1 VAVPDGPLTLDLILR
16 LRLLALCA
24 FALVPLLLWAG
35 LPLVSS
41 GQSLSEVQSKIQ
53 RKRAQIE
60 EKKGKERVLTS
71 DIAAFTSKINRLEG
85 EIGTLEARQA
95 ELQGDLDAKRA
106 ELIQVQDDLRAERAR
121 LTRLKARLVEAKR
134 ALADR
139 LVELY
144 KADEPDLI
152 TIVLVSADFAELLER
167 GEFLRRISESD
178 QRIVENV
185 REAKAETKATADR
198 LAELE
203 RRKQEV
209 AAAIMARRD
218 EVIAVK
224 EKLESTQATF
234 AAARA
239 DKRQALA
246 TVRTQRT
253 HLEGDLAELEKVQ
266 ARIQARLA
274 GVATSPAGPIRQGS
288 GSMVWPVNGP
298 IVSPFGPRW
307 GRMHNGVDIAVPAGT
322 PIRAVDDGTV
332 VLIQSTYA
340 SGGYGNFTCVSHGGA
355 LSSCYAHQSSFATSM
370 GANVSKGQVI
380 GYVGCTGHC
389 YGDHLHFEIRINGGA
404 VDPMGYL

>member
-1 VAVPDGPLTLDLILR
+1 MK

-24 FALVPLLLWAG
+24 FALVPLGLWAG

-41 GQSLSEVQSKIQ
+41 GQSLDAVRSKIE
-53 RKRAQIE
+53 RKQAEIE
-60 EKKGKERVLTS
+60 EKKGKEQVLTS
-71 DIAAFTSKINRLEG
+71 DIAAYTSRINRLEG
-85 EIGTLEARQA
+85 QIGTLEQRQA
-95 ELQGDLDAKRA
+95 ALQSDLDAKRA
-106 ELIQVQDDLRAERAR
+106 ELIAVQDDLRAERAR
-121 LTRLKARLVEAKR
+121 LTRLKARLVEARR
-134 ALADR
+134 ALANR

-152 TIVLVSADFAELLER
+152 TIVLDSADFAELLER

-178 QRIVENV
+178 RTIVENV
-185 REAKAETKATADR
+185 REAKAEAKATAER

-218 EVIAVK
+218 EVVAVK
-224 EKLESTQATF
+224 EELEGTQASY
-234 AAARA
+234 AEVRA
-239 DKRQALA
+239 DKREVLS

-253 HLEGDLAELEKVQ
+253 HLEGDLAKLEKAQ
-266 ARIQARLA
+266 ARIQARLS

-288 GSMVWPVNGP
+288 GTMVWPVNGP

-332 VLIQSTYA
+332 VLMQDTYS

-404 VDPMGYL
+404 VDPLGYL

>member
-1 VAVPDGPLTLDLILR
+1 M
-16 LRLLALCA
+16 
-24 FALVPLLLWAG
+24 PLLLWAG

-41 GQSLSEVQSKIQ
+41 GESLSEVQSKIE
-53 RKRAQIE
+53 RKRAEIQQ
-60 EKKGKERVLTS
+60 KKGREQVLTS
-71 DIAAFTSKINRLEG
+71 DITAYTSRINRLEG
-85 EIGTLEARQA
+85 QIGTLEERQA
-95 ELQGDLDAKRA
+95 ALQTDLDDKRA
-106 ELIQVQDDLRAERAR
+106 ELIAVQEDLRTERAR
-121 LTRLKARLVEAKR
+121 LTRLKARLIQAKKL
-134 ALADR
+134 LADR

-152 TIVLVSADFAELLER
+152 TIVLDSEDFAELLER
-167 GEFLRRISESD
+167 GEFLRRISQSD
-178 QRIVENV
+178 KRIVENV
-185 REAKAETKATADR
+185 RDAKAETKATAER
-198 LAELE
+198 LADLE

-209 AAAIMARRD
+209 AAAIMSRRD

-224 EKLESTQATF
+224 EDLEGTQASY
-234 AAARA
+234 AEVRA
-239 DKRQALA
+239 NKRDLLSN
-246 TVRTQRT
+246 VRTQRT
-253 HLEGDLAELEKVQ
+253 HLEGDLAQLEKAQ
-266 ARIQARLA
+266 ARIQARLS

-298 IVSPFGPRW
+298 IVSPFGWRW

-332 VLIQSTYA
+332 VLMQDTYS

-355 LSSCYAHQSSFATSM
+355 ISSCYAHQSSFATSM

-389 YGDHLHFEIRINGGA
+389 FGDHLHFEIRINGAA